1 MLSAKSNRK
10 QGRKITRMIALGVL
24 VLILAPAAW
33 PAAKPQMRAKRKVTP
48 LPPVDV
54 TKLVW
59 PLPPRVARISYV
71 TQVIGERD
79 LLGIKPKKAGWLER
93 AAGVS
98 VQDQERPRL
107 KKPYGVAVDSKGLI
121 YVADSGQHKVFVF
134 DLEKKQ
140 LSYRGDGPPAR
151 FEVMIGLAI
160 DDQDRLFVSDAK
172 LHQITCFDAKGKFLA
187 VFGESALLRPA
198 GMAVDNELRRL
209 YVTDVTGAR
218 LAIFDLDTFKFTR
231 YINSQPPSKE
241 EPHGLLGTP
250 TNVAVNADG
259 LVYVVDTIPNRVEVF
274 DTDGNYVRGFGEQGN
289 LPGSFA
295 RPKGIAIDSDGHVY
309 VADSEFNNFQIF
321 TPEGRPLMVVGN
333 FGPQPGQF
341 LLLTGLAFDK
351 RNRLVVTDG
360 GALPRVEVFHY
371 TTDAEAQAAEGKEKT
386 NTAGG
391 DDVAAKAKAAAG
403 NKNEPE

>member
-1 MLSAKSNRK
+1 MLSAKSYRK
-10 QGRKITRMIALGVL
+10 HGRAITWMVVL
-24 VLILAPAAW
+24 VLFVLLAPAGWAGSRT
-33 PAAKPQMRAKRKVTP
+33 QVRAKRKAKP

-59 PLPPRVARISYV
+59 PLPPRVARIRFV
-71 TQVIGERD
+71 TQVVGERD
-79 LLGIKPKKAGWLER
+79 LLGIKQKKAGWLER

-121 YVADSGQHKVFVF
+121 YVADSAERKVFVF
-134 DLEKKQ
+134 DLDKKK
-140 LSYRGDGPPAR
+140 LTYRGDQLPAH

-172 LHQITCFDAKGKFLA
+172 LHQITCFDAQGKFVG
-187 VFGESALLRPA
+187 VFGDSTLTRPA

-209 YVTDVTGAR
+209 YVADVAGAR

-241 EPHGLLGTP
+241 EPHGFLGTP
-250 TNVAVNADG
+250 TNVAVDPDG

-289 LPGSFA
+289 VPGKFA
-295 RPKGIAIDSDGHVY
+295 RPKGIAIDADGHVY
-309 VADSEFNNFQIF
+309 VADSEFNNFQIL
-321 TPEGRPLMVVGN
+321 TPEGRPLMAVGN

-341 LLLTGLAFDK
+341 LLLTGMVFDK
-351 RNRLVVTDG
+351 HNRLVVTDG
-360 GALPRVEVFHY
+360 GALPRIEVFQY
-371 TTDAEAQAAEGKEKT
+371 ITDAEAQAAEDKRKAET
-386 NTAGG
+386 GG
-391 DDVAAKAKAAAG
+391 GNDAMTKAKASAAG
-403 NKNEPE
+403 NKEPQ